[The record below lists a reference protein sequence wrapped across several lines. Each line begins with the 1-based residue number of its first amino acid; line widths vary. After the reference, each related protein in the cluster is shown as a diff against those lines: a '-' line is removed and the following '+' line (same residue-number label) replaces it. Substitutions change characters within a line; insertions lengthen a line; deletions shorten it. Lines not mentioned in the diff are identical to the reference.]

1 MATYEDFHPPSL
13 KFVSWSTS
21 TQPNVATAGFQ
32 TIMNASFDDFK
43 KLDIRVG
50 KIVEVEDFPEARK
63 RRKTLLI

>member
-1 MATYEDFHPPSL
+1 MKIFIRLRSNSSRGLRPRSRMFATD
-13 KFVSWSTS
+13 
-21 TQPNVATAGFQ
+21 GFQ

-43 KLDIRVG
+43 KLEIRVG